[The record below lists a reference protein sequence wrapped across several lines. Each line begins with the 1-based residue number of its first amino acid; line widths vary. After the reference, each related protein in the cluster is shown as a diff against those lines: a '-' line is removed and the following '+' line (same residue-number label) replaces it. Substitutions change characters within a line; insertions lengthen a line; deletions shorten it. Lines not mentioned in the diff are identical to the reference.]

1 MSSVSSIPRDSD
13 GAQDSMPTGSAT
25 YILGHQR
32 RLLEQLDTLELEL
45 SVIDLK
51 NTFWYSRDNV
61 QSKFQPALPLDKDT
75 ENKLVY
81 SRNPSG

>member
-1 MSSVSSIPRDSD
+1 
-13 GAQDSMPTGSAT
+13 MPTGSAT
-25 YILGHQR
+25 YVLGHQR
-32 RLLEQLDTLELEL
+32 RLIEQLDTLELEL

-81 SRNPSG
+81 SRKPVRIMYKDICLETKEIAR